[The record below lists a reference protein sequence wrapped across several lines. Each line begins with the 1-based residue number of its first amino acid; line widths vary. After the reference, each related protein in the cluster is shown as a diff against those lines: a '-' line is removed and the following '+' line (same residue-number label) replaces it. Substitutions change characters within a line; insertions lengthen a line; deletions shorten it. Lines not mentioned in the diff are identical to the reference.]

1 MEQSAGSVHEGGEGV
16 RQSCEAIVTIR
27 EKICELL
34 SQVSHVA
41 SAAAQQSSSTVA
53 ISDSMHGITSVIR
66 EAAQG
71 ADETKTAAA
80 QMASSSAELQ
90 QMVSKFRIN

>member
-1 MEQSAGSVHEGGEGV
+1 
-16 RQSCEAIVTIR
+16 
-27 EKICELL
+27 
-34 SQVSHVA
+34 
-41 SAAAQQSSSTVA
+41 
-53 ISDSMHGITSVIR
+53 MHGITSVIR

-71 ADETKTAAA
+71 ADETKIAAA